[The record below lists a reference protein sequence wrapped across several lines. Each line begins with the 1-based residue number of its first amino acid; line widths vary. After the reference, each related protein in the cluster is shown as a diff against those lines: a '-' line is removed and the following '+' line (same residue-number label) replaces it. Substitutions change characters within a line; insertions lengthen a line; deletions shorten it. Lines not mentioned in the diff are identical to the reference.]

1 MPSSGLSLLG
11 FHVFQKFTF
20 ATAVTVQQLL
30 RFQTVFIMLLKFK
43 VELKSLYNIHILG
56 VIVLVF
62 CGNCMRN

>member
-56 VIVLVF
+56 VIVLGF